1 MHTKQANELYRKIHV
16 ALLDKSF
23 LKRLEIEKK
32 EMAYLLEKKKW
43 IPELEVLL
51 EKKTITCQD
60 VVALAEPT
68 LLYLVEKEPEE
79 GWLFYIY
86 RFLIRSVYPHREDIV
101 LSVSIPKAVFVY
113 LEILRIFIA
122 EEKSHR
128 LFDCLADF
136 AFATEEEMLGSPY
149 EKTYNTFL
157 KQVENE
163 YIYELMWIG
172 REIMPFNLLAHV
184 AGVHHIAMHV
194 ARQLVNADMPI
205 DLGLISGAAA
215 GHDFGKFGC
224 KDSETKRIPYLHYY
238 YTDLWFRS
246 HKLQEIGHV
255 AANHST
261 WDLELD
267 NLPIE
272 SLILIYADFRVKSDC
287 YIDGKEHMKL
297 YSLEDS
303 FDVILSKLDNVDVAK
318 ENRYRLVYS
327 RLVDFE
333 KYMNH
338 LGVNTDLRKN
348 MLTEVVH
355 KDLALLDMNETVEAF
370 KNISIKNNIH
380 LMHKLSR
387 ETSFNDILENARST
401 RDWKNTRTYLNIFTE
416 FYSYMTQKQKRRCMR
431 FLYELM
437 VHREGD
443 IRRQAGYLIGKIIA
457 NYDIEYSKEL
467 PADTNIILDETTS
480 LEVWKNYVSLI
491 LVPDHKMVDRH
502 RRWLGYGLKRVVTS
516 LMQNMKPTADA
527 KKYISEILQYYKK
540 FDWAEDTIFILID
553 AITVIPKD
561 LITKEEMM
569 VLLDF
574 MNHFVDGASLEI
586 RATILLNI
594 KDMKEDILQL
604 ENHSEIVWNIV
615 ERMVIKANVSLE
627 FLLFKI
633 GEIYGLKDRLR
644 GVSYQRIFEDEKVIS
659 DMFLVNLKA
668 ATPWKIKMVNIEL
681 LYERVCLDRNV
692 PKLHAST
699 HLCNLLK
706 VSEQVRVRHFAG
718 ETLIKLASF
727 LTWDER
733 NDVAVELMKGLEI
746 GEIQF
751 AKYIPMYL
759 GEYLMYLHP
768 KELDEMIRDLR
779 NLQNGFN
786 DRIPSLVLDTFGVM
800 LCHYPKYRTR
810 FPEYVA
816 VYEGRRNTMLGT
828 FLSGFASY
836 HESVNREAFWVVGR
850 ELFGSDLLNLKLK
863 KIMFTFLSKK
873 MATIATQS
881 DTSSLAF
888 FNDTIGWKGIYKFIT
903 DYLFEHKTMAFR
915 ESKKIAFFPGT
926 YDPFTLGHKEIATA
940 IRNMGFEVYLALDGF
955 SWSKKTQPHKIRR
968 KILEMS
974 IANEENIYLFPS
986 SIPINIANPEDL
998 GKLRELFPD
1007 KEVYMVA
1014 GSDVVENASSYRV
1027 PICENSIQTFKH
1039 VLFLRES
1046 EVEKGDFHKE
1056 SYEQIQNEVVELKL
1070 PTHFEDISSTRI
1082 RENIDN
1088 NRDITNLIDTM
1099 AQNYIY
1105 QHGLY
1110 LREPQYKSL
1119 LKTRNI
1125 EVVHYFDK
1133 QSVEQALIVDGQLTT
1148 DVTLEMLSELN
1159 EDIQMIGVWDETH
1172 GRQLDGLMIFQ
1183 GISTRDLYN
1192 EFQEAQTASYV
1203 RKYTSGKIVLLRTSY
1218 VRPNAT
1224 LSYMEQTLLTETLA
1238 EALKQDYTY
1247 AVAHKD
1253 DSELSRK
1260 MREALERQGFLS
1272 QRGVGSKKLYTVD
1285 MKNPLT
1291 LYHNMQTAIK
1301 EPFNENER
1309 VLRTLKKAHYR
1320 LQKALTKLYPGEL
1333 VISFDAGIMQ
1343 NRLIELIT
1351 KANDVSK
1358 IPTVPRVLGQ
1368 KMCVPYGKIMKGI
1381 VIPNTV
1387 TKVLHTEKVFDP
1399 ELTSF
1404 SVKEFS
1410 QHLSLEEQIRTI
1422 NSFKRP
1428 AILVDDLLHKGYRIK
1443 ELDVIFKEEGIEID
1457 RAIIGVLSGR
1467 GKDVMEIQGRDV
1479 ESAYFVPSLKA
1490 WFVETSLYP
1499 FIGGDAVKQPEG
1511 EKQTM
1516 IPSINLILPYM
1527 MPGFLPNAHTEDIY
1541 HLSRVCLKNTKLILE
1556 VLQEEYQKEFERSL
1570 TLDRLNEVVISP
1582 RLPDF
1587 GQCLQYDYNLAP
1599 SVYIDSDLE
1608 RLARFQNF
1616 LNTTVNTMKD
1626 KDEFKKF

>member
-1 MHTKQANELYRKIHV
+1 MNSKQANELYHKIHV
-16 ALLDKSF
+16 ALLDRQF
-23 LKRLEIEKK
+23 LKDVGIEKK
-32 EMAYLLEKKKW
+32 EMTYLLEKKKW
-43 IPELEVLL
+43 ILDIESLL
-51 EKKTITCQD
+51 KNKTITCQD
-60 VVALAEPT
+60 VVRLTETT
-68 LLYLVEKEPEE
+68 LLYFVGHEPEE

-86 RFLIRSVYPHREDIV
+86 RYLIRQVYPHRKDIV
-101 LSVSIPKAVFVY
+101 LSVSAPKAVYIY
-113 LEILRIFIA
+113 LQVLRIFIA

-136 AFATEEEMLGSPY
+136 AFATPEEMADSPY
-149 EKTYNTFL
+149 EKTYSTFL
-157 KQVENE
+157 HQVEKE

-194 ARQLVNADMPI
+194 ARQLVKADMPI

-238 YTDLWFRS
+238 YTDLWFRN

-297 YSLEDS
+297 YSLADS

-333 KYMNH
+333 AYMNH

-348 MLTEVVH
+348 TLTEVVH
-355 KDLALLDMNETVEAF
+355 KDLTLLDMSETVEAF
-370 KNISIKNNIH
+370 KNISIENNIH

-416 FYSYMTQKQKRRCMR
+416 FFSYMTQKQKRRCMR

-443 IRRQAGYLIGKIIA
+443 IRRQAGYLLGKIIA
-457 NYDIEYSKEL
+457 NYDIEYGKEL
-467 PADTNIILDETTS
+467 PAQTKIVLDETNS
-480 LEVWKNYVSLI
+480 LEVWKHYVALI
-491 LVPDHKMVDRH
+491 LVPDHKMIDRH

-516 LMQNMKPTADA
+516 LLQNLKPTADA
-527 KKYISEILQYYKK
+527 TKYIDEILQYYDKK
-540 FDWAEDTIFILID
+540 DWAEDTIFILID
-553 AITVIPKD
+553 AITVIPKN
-561 LITKEEMM
+561 LMSEEKMM
-569 VLLDF
+569 MLLDF

-604 ENHSEIVWNIV
+604 ENHQEIVWNIID
-615 ERMVIKANVSLE
+615 RMVVKGNVSLE
-627 FLLFKI
+627 FLLFKM
-633 GEIYGLKDRLR
+633 GEIYGLKERLR
-644 GVSYQRIFEDEKVIS
+644 GVSYQRIFEDDKVVS
-659 DMFLVNLKA
+659 DIFLVNLKA

-681 LYERVCLDRNV
+681 LYERVCLDHNV
-692 PKLHAST
+692 PKLHVST

-718 ETLIKLASF
+718 ETLIKLAVS

-733 NDVAVELMKGLEI
+733 NEVAVELMKGLEI

-751 AKYIPMYL
+751 AKYIPQYL

-779 NLQNGFN
+779 GLQNSFK
-786 DRIPSLVLDTFGVM
+786 DRISGLVIDTFGVM
-800 LCHYPKYRTR
+800 ICHYAKYRTR

-816 VYEGRRNTMLGT
+816 VYEGRRKIMLGT

-836 HESVNREAFWVVGR
+836 HESVNRESFWVVGR
-850 ELFGSDLLNLKLK
+850 ELFGSDLLNLKMK
-863 KIMFTFLSKK
+863 KIIFTFLSKK
-873 MATIATQS
+873 MITIANQS

-903 DYLFEHKTMAFR
+903 DYLFEYKTMEFR
-915 ESKKIAFFPGT
+915 EAKKIAFFPGT
-926 YDPFTLGHKEIATA
+926 YDPFTLGHKEIALA
-940 IRNMGFEVYLALDGF
+940 IRNMGFEVYLAMDGF
-955 SWSKKTQPHKIRR
+955 SWSKKTQPYKVRR
-968 KILEMS
+968 KILMMS

-986 SIPINIANPEDL
+986 SIPINIANPDDL
-998 GKLRELFPD
+998 GKLRALFPER
-1007 KEVYMVA
+1007 EVYMVA

-1027 PICENSIQTFKH
+1027 PICENSIQTFPH

-1046 EVEKGDFHKE
+1046 EVEKGDYHKE
-1056 SYEQIQNEVVELKL
+1056 AYEQIQNEVVELKL

-1119 LKTRNI
+1119 LKTKDI
-1125 EVVHYFDK
+1125 EVVHYSDRK
-1133 QSVEQALIVDGQLTT
+1133 SIENAIIVEGQLTT
-1148 DVTLEMLSELN
+1148 DVSIALLDDLN
-1159 EDIQMIGVWDETH
+1159 DDIQMIGIWDMSR
-1172 GRQLDGLMIFQ
+1172 GRQLDGLMMFQ
-1183 GISTRDLYN
+1183 GISTRDLYK
-1192 EFQEAQTASYV
+1192 EFQEAQTASFV
-1203 RKYTSGKIVLLRTSY
+1203 RKYTSGKIVLLRNYY
-1218 VRPNAT
+1218 VRPNAA
-1224 LSYMEQTLLTETLA
+1224 LSYMEQALLTETLA
-1238 EALKQDYTY
+1238 EALKEDYTY
-1247 AVAHKD
+1247 AVVHKEED
-1253 DSELSRK
+1253 ELPRK
-1260 MREALERQGFLS
+1260 MRETLERQGFLS

-1343 NRLIELIT
+1343 NRLTELIT

-1358 IPTVPRVLGQ
+1358 IPTTPRVLGK

-1381 VIPNTV
+1381 IIPNTV

-1410 QHLSLEEQIRTI
+1410 QHLSLEEQVRTI
-1422 NSFKRP
+1422 KSFKRP

-1443 ELDVIFKEEGIEID
+1443 ELDAIFKEEGLEID

-1467 GKDVMEIQGRDV
+1467 GRDIMEIQGRDI
-1479 ESAYFVPSLKA
+1479 ECTYFVPSLKA
-1490 WFVETSLYP
+1490 WFVETSMYP
-1499 FIGGDAVKQPEG
+1499 FIGGDAVKQPEND
-1511 EKQTM
+1511 EQTM

-1527 MPGFLPNAHTEDIY
+1527 MPGFLPDSHAEDIY
-1541 HLSRVCLKNTKLILE
+1541 HLSRVCLENTKMILK
-1556 VLQEEYQKEFERSL
+1556 VLEEEYQKEFERSL
-1570 TLDRLNEVVISP
+1570 TLDRLNEVVLSP

-1599 SVYIDSDLE
+1599 SIYIDSDLE
-1608 RLARFQNF
+1608 RLVRFKNF

-1626 KDEFKKF
+1626 KEEFRL